1 MGGGLLVTVGTILM
15 RLRFFW
21 WPLHPLGYVM
31 STNGEMSDLW
41 MVFIISYVLKY
52 SLLKYGGY
60 KAHRKAV
67 PFFLGL
73 ILGDYTMGSLWNI
86 LSIVLNT
93 TIYQFYP

>member
-1 MGGGLLVTVGTILM
+1 MGGGLLLTIGMILM

-41 MVFIISYVLKY
+41 AVIIISFVLKWAI
-52 SLLKYGGY
+52 LKYGGL
-60 KAHRKAV
+60 KAHRKAL

-86 LSIVLNT
+86 LSIALDT